1 MVAKAFSPQFLELS
15 SRYQNRELLKDEE
28 IHFININLFQM
39 YDSNVAS
46 KRDLRKLSSTN

>member
-15 SRYQNRELLKDEE
+15 SRYQNHELLKDEE
-28 IHFININLFQM
+28 IHCINIDLFQM

-46 KRDLRKLSSTN
+46 KRDLRKLSSIN